1 MHNRCLWIIVS
12 RSTNNRE
19 QNMPT
24 CSEVSTINVGDFSKE
39 NIHHLYC
46 KISTTISK
54 PPHTKAF
61 SIIRASRGQP
71 TSINKER
78 SPS

>member
-1 MHNRCLWIIVS
+1 MQNRCLWIIVS

-19 QNMPT
+19 QNMPN
-24 CSEVSTINVGDFSKE
+24 CSKVSTINVGDFSKE

-54 PPHTKAF
+54 T
-61 SIIRASRGQP
+61 
-71 TSINKER
+71 TSHK
-78 SPS
+78 SF